1 MSTTLLLEIGLEEV
15 PARFLR
21 ASSEQLKTH
30 MQTFLAANRIAH
42 GEIQAFATPRR
53 LAVSVQAVADKQE
66 DIVEKA
72 KGPAKKIALDADGNW
87 TKAAM
92 GFARGQG
99 VDVDALYFEE
109 LKGVEYVYANKEMKG
124 IQTVDVLRNLP
135 EVIQALR
142 FPVTMRWADQSFEF
156 IRPIHWITAL
166 YGSEVIP
173 FTFLTI
179 ESGRT
184 SRGHRFLGKEVT
196 FSSADEYES
205 ALADEFVIVDL
216 DKRKAMI
223 VEQMHQIEQEHGW
236 IIPSD
241 DELLEEVV
249 ALVEYPTAFDGSF
262 DEKYLSL
269 PEEVL
274 ITSMKEHQRYFEVTN
289 QAGQLQPN
297 FISVRNGNGEHID
310 MVRKGNRKVL
320 TARLEDALFFYE
332 EDQKIT
338 IEESVNKLASVSF
351 HAKIGSLAQKM
362 HQTARLADKLAELI
376 GMSEEDRVLLGRAA
390 SIYKFDLVSNMVGE
404 FPELQGKMG
413 ERYALLQG
421 EAPEVAAAIRE
432 HYLPLSSDSELPET
446 TIGAVLAVAD
456 KLDSII
462 SFFKQEMIPTG
473 SNDPYALRRQ
483 MIGVV
488 QVIESYQWSFSL
500 QNFLMGA
507 LEQVYQLKETAHIEK
522 LTTDLMD
529 FAKGRVQQRLQ
540 AYQISHDIQEAV
552 LHCGETDLLLIIKNA
567 EVLADFQSHE
577 SYKGFVESLAR
588 VLNLAEKAEA
598 PYEVDSNL
606 FETASEKNLYV
617 QGNHLETIWNSA
629 TVNEKLA
636 ALAALEPY
644 ITAFF
649 DENMVMVDDSAVRNN
664 RLHTLALVAERI
676 KSFADVRKL
685 ITK

>member
-30 MQTFLAANRIAH
+30 MQTFLEENRIAH

-142 FPVTMRWADQSFEF
+142 FPVTMRWADQLFEF

-223 VEQMHQIEQEHGW
+223 VEQMHEIEQEHGW

-376 GMSEEDRVLLGRAA
+376 GMNEDDRALLGRAA

-432 HYLPLSSDSELPET
+432 HYLPLSSDSALPET

-507 LEQVYQLKETAHIEK
+507 LEQVYQLKETAHMEK

-598 PYEVDSNL
+598 PYEVDLNL